1 MLEMQAWEAE
11 LGAWL
16 EPFLDALGHKARRR
30 WAPVYIRG
38 LYGRTERKSVQPIAA
53 ELTPGDYDQ
62 LHNFIASRS
71 WDTGPLEAVLAREA
85 DQLVGGPDAILAI
98 DDTALPKKGEHSVG
112 VASQYAGVLGKNANC
127 QVLVTLTLARREVP
141 VPMAM
146 RLFLPEEWT
155 SAPERCRRAQVPEDQ
170 QKPRTKPELAIEAL
184 DRVRAA
190 GVRFGCVVADAGYGI
205 SAAFRHALSERG
217 LHWAVGT
224 VCTQNVYTPAV
235 TLSWPKAARGRPRKH
250 PVPSEAPVP
259 AATMLTRAPWR
270 RLTWR
275 TGSKGALSARFAAMR
290 VRVADGPAIRTG
302 KHLPGAEVW
311 LVGERRNTGETK
323 YYLSNLPPDTSLRA
337 LASWIKARWVCE
349 QGHQQMKE
357 ELGLDHF
364 EGRSWHGLHHH
375 AVLVMIALAF
385 LQHLRLAASPPLR
398 GEKKKIRPQQRTAAA
413 TDAARHPASHSRAHP
428 SDRADPMPLLSV
440 LARPAQPGVE
450 LPK

>member
-1 MLEMQAWEAE
+1 MD
-11 LGAWL
+11 AWL

-71 WDTGPLEAVLAREA
+71 WDTAPLEPILVRTA

-98 DDTALPKKGEHSVG
+98 DDTAVLKKGEHSVG
-112 VASQYAGVLGKNANC
+112 VAPQYAGVVGKNANC
-127 QVLVTLTLARREVP
+127 QVLVTLTLACREVP

-155 SAPERCRRAQVPEDQ
+155 NNPDRCRRAQVPETQ
-170 QKPRTKPELAIEAL
+170 QKPRTKPELAIEEL
-184 DRVRAA
+184 DRVLAA

-205 SAAFRHALSERG
+205 SAAFRRALSERG
-217 LHWAVGT
+217 LRWAVGT
-224 VCTQNVYTPAV
+224 VCVQNIYTPDV
-235 TLSWPKAARGRPRKH
+235 TLSWPKAATGRPRKH
-250 PVPSEAPVP
+250 PVPSDDPIS
-259 AATMLTRAPWR
+259 AATMLKKASWR
-270 RLTWR
+270 LLTWR
-275 TGSKGALSARFAAMR
+275 TGTKGALRARFAAVR
-290 VRVADGPAIRTG
+290 VRVADGPAMRTG
-302 KHLPGAEVW
+302 KHQPGDEVW
-311 LVGERRNTGETK
+311 LVGERRSSGETK
-323 YYLSNLPPDTSLRA
+323 YYLSNLPPDTPLRT

-364 EGRSWHGLHHH
+364 EGRSWPGLHHH
-375 AVLVMIALAF
+375 VLLVMMALAF
-385 LQHLRLAASPPLR
+385 LQHLRLAAAPER
-398 GEKKKIRPQQRTAAA
+398 GKKAPQRTAAA
-413 TDAARHPASHSRAHP
+413 TDAARRTPSHSRAYS
-428 SDRADPMPLLSV
+428 SDRANPMSLLSV
-440 LARPAQPGVE
+440 LARPAQATVE